1 MIVFILSASCCYPGL
16 AVFDDKTKNVVEQA
30 IKETGIPAEVK
41 VLCGPAAVYSG
52 VLPGAAMKSLVNKFY
67 RTRTGPAVVI
77 NGEVV
82 FMGVPP
88 LEGMKEALKKSGG
101 KELISG

>member
-16 AVFDDKTKNVVEQA
+16 ATFDDQTKRVVEQA
-30 IKETGIPAEVK
+30 INESGIPAEIK
-41 VLCGPAAVYSG
+41 VLCGPSAVYSG
-52 VLPGAAMKSLVNKFY
+52 VLPGPVMKNLINKFY
-67 RTRTGPAVVI
+67 RTRIGPAVVI

-88 LEGMKEALKKSGG
+88 LAGMKETLKNHM
-101 KELISG
+101 ERR